1 MNTANCDKMPVL
13 MKIQHIHARQVL
25 DSRGNPTVEA
35 DVVLDNGIMGRA
47 IAPSG
52 ASTGTHEA
60 LELRDGD
67 KAFYGGK
74 SVMKAVENVNGEIAG
89 ALRGRDARDQKGIDD
104 AMIALDGTPNKARL
118 GANAILAVSLAVAKA
133 AALDK
138 NIPLYEHIKTLSGN
152 RKPFTLPVPMVNIVN
167 GGQHAAGSTDIQEF
181 MIMPFGAPTFSKAM
195 QMCTEVFH
203 ALKKVLEEKGYGTTV
218 GDEGGYAPSVQEG
231 NKEALALIA
240 LAVTKAG
247 YKLGSDIFLAL
258 DVASSELYEN
268 GEYHLATENKKLSS
282 EEMAAWYADLARE
295 YPIVSIEDGLAEED
309 WSGWTKLTAAL
320 GGTMQLVGDDL
331 LVTNTDFL
339 QRGIT
344 EKAANAILIK
354 LNQIGTLSET
364 IAAVKMAE
372 DAGWV
377 SVISHRSGETED
389 TTIAHL
395 VVGLSTGQIKT
406 GSMCRTDRMAKYNE
420 LLRIEEMLGDAAV
433 YAGMSALK
441 QQK

>member
-1 MNTANCDKMPVL
+1 

-35 DVVLDNGIMGRA
+35 DVILENGIMGRA

-67 KAFYGGK
+67 KSLFGGK
-74 SVMKAVENVNGEIAG
+74 GVLKAVMNVNGEIANN
-89 ALRGRDARDQKGIDD
+89 LRGRDARDQKGLDD
-104 AMIALDGTPNKARL
+104 AMIALDGTHNKSRL
-118 GANAILAVSLAVAKA
+118 GANAMLAVSLACAKA

-138 NIPLYEHIKTLSGN
+138 NIPLYEHIKSLSGS
-152 RKPFTLPVPMVNIVN
+152 RKPFTLPVPMVNIIN

-181 MIMPFGAPTFSKAM
+181 MIMPIGAATFSKAM

-218 GDEGGYAPSVQEG
+218 GDEGGYAPSVKEG

-240 LAVTKAG
+240 AAVTKAG
-247 YKLGSDIFLAL
+247 YTLGKDIALAL

-268 GEYHLATENKKLSS
+268 GKYHLATENKTLTS
-282 EEMAAWYADLARE
+282 EEMAGWYAELANE
-295 YPIVSIEDGLAEED
+295 YPVISIEDGLAEED
-309 WSGWTKLTAAL
+309 WSGWTKLTAML
-320 GGTMQLVGDDL
+320 GSKMQLVGDDL

-339 QRGIT
+339 ARGIA
-344 EKAANAILIK
+344 EKACNSILVK

-372 DAGWV
+372 DAGFTA
-377 SVISHRSGETED
+377 VISHRSGETED

-395 VVGLSTGQIKT
+395 AVGLSTGQIKT

-420 LLRIEEMLGDAAV
+420 LLRIEEMLGENAT
-433 YAGMSALK
+433 YAGTSILK
-441 QQK
+441 K